1 MVSEKKFSTTLA
13 LIEVIDN
20 LIQNMESDNI
30 SVGIYL
36 DLQKAFDTVN
46 HKMLLAKMNNYRIRG
61 NVYNCNYRHF
71 LVEPWFSNYLTNRKQ
86 HTAIGHNQSKLGNIV
101 NLYSPY

>member
-1 MVSEKKFSTTLA
+1 LPLSHNGKTFPTLA

-20 LIQNMESDNI
+20 LIQNMENGNI

-46 HKMLLAKMNNYRIRG
+46 HQILLAKMNNYGVR
-61 NVYNCNYRHF
+61 VQ
-71 LVEPWFSNYLTNRKQ
+71 ST
-86 HTAIGHNQSKLGNIV
+86 IGLPVI
-101 NLYSPY
+101 